1 MKNMTTL
8 LAIILTIALVALIT
22 LTTITLAYE
31 FVSNKPQWLEDA
43 YYFVWDRLEKVFC
56 R

>member
-8 LAIILTIALVALIT
+8 LAIILTIALVAFIT

-31 FVSNKPQWLEDA
+31 FVSNQPQWLEEA
-43 YYFVWDRLEKVFC
+43 YYFAWDRLEKVFC

>member
-1 MKNMTTL
+1 MTT
-8 LAIILTIALVALIT
+8 LAIILTITLVAFIA
-22 LTTITLAYE
+22 LTTITLTYE
-31 FVSNKPQWLEDA
+31 FISNRPQWLEDA